1 MIDIKSNSV
10 SSDLTVGAGTE
21 FEIQL
26 NLFNSKAE
34 SLREFF
40 ESKLSKTT
48 AICNDPKTGTTNN
61 IASCTTHHQEPVLST
76 IQEIKAFKEAELK
89 RLGLD
94 YIPGIL
100 AEQEVI

>member
-1 MIDIKSNSV
+1 MTDIKSNSV
-10 SSDLTVGAGTE
+10 SSDLAIRAAEE
-21 FEIQL
+21 FENQL
-26 NLFNSKAE
+26 TIFNSKVAN
-34 SLREFF
+34 LRELF
-40 ESKLSKTT
+40 ESKLSKY
-48 AICNDPKTGTTNN
+48 NDPKTGTTNN